1 MVDLLL
7 DDKDNFIAPTKLFI
21 FKTNISCFYTQSFK
35 IFLNVSILISPIC
48 GSGRIW
54 PKYCF
59 VDLLYLQAALLHAL
73 FLMGSFWIHSD
84 QESCVNH
91 FIHDE
96 DVLIYDS
103 TTKLV
108 CDNWS
113 LSSMIQ
119 LQNSLKKC
127 FLEILLMVGEF
138 HFNVTK
144 YWLEIFISANP
155 FLRKLNCSLKLKLTK
170 WDYFWWNNI
179 FGFQIFFLILYF
191 CTFSSVFFFS
201 FFFLSVCVYV
211 SVCFFYLR
219 KGEERNQLTWS
230 RRGKTKR

>member
-1 MVDLLL
+1 MTKILFCWLALPSGCLAACTLLNGIL
-7 DDKDNFIAPTKLFI
+7 
-21 FKTNISCFYTQSFK
+21 
-35 IFLNVSILISPIC
+35 LNPLR
-48 GSGRIW
+48 SG
-54 PKYCF
+54 
-59 VDLLYLQAALLHAL
+59 
-73 FLMGSFWIHSD
+73 
-84 QESCVNH
+84 ESCVNH

-179 FGFQIFFLILYF
+179 FDFQIFFNPLLLH
-191 CTFSSVFFFS
+191 FFLCFF
-201 FFFLSVCVYV
+201 FFFLSVCMWVYAF
-211 SVCFFYLR
+211 SI
-219 KGEERNQLTWS
+219 
-230 RRGKTKR
+230 

>member
-144 YWLEIFISANP
+144 YWWEIFISANP

-179 FGFQIFFLILYF
+179 FGFQIFF
-191 CTFSSVFFFS
+191 
-201 FFFLSVCVYV
+201 
-211 SVCFFYLR
+211 
-219 KGEERNQLTWS
+219 
-230 RRGKTKR
+230 